1 MKCRWIRIHKKLCSC
16 EGQNDEKFLG
26 MGLALPDEGNTQVKS
41 YNKRL
46 VIGCFVAIMALSG
59 CAQFAAWLRQYTYPP
74 DFNYISRE
82 QLRSTMWRLARD
94 MRELETT
101 LREPGEFDEPR
112 RAQIN
117 RLLISMEENAAHLN
131 RSGRAS
137 NHPVIDANLPAL
149 LRDIQQARKGVES
162 RPPNYALAGFL
173 PGACIYCHGGESQR
187 QEKAL

>member
-1 MKCRWIRIHKKLCSC
+1 MKPRNQL
-16 EGQNDEKFLG
+16 L
-26 MGLALPDEGNTQVKS
+26 L
-41 YNKRL
+41 
-46 VIGCFVAIMALSG
+46 IGAFVAIVALSG

-82 QLRSTMWRLARD
+82 QLRSTMWRLAKD

-101 LREPGEFDEPR
+101 LREPGEFDEER

-117 RLLISMEENAAHLN
+117 RLLRSMEENAAHLN
-131 RSGRAS
+131 SSGRES

-162 RPPNYALAGFL
+162 QPPNYALVGFL

-187 QEKAL
+187 QDKAL